1 MVWLLDTNVVIHLCN
16 HAPGHDRIFRRM
28 SGRSPGELRISS
40 ITLCELEFG
49 IENSR
54 HREQNRLSLADVLG
68 VLEVDAFPA
77 SAARHYAE
85 IKAAL
90 VRKGRPT
97 KPYDLL
103 IGAHARAI
111 SATLVTSD
119 TGDFRSMPGVQLA
132 NWLKP

>member
-1 MVWLLDTNVVIHLCN
+1 MIWLLDTNVIIHLCN
-16 HAPGHDRIFRRM
+16 HSHGHDRIFRRM

-40 ITLCELEFG
+40 VTLCELEFG

-54 HREQNRLSLADVLG
+54 QREQNRVALDDVLG
-68 VLEVDAFPA
+68 VLEVDALPA

-90 VRKGRPT
+90 VKKGRPT

-103 IGAHARAI
+103 IGAHAKAI
-111 SATLVTSD
+111 GATLVTSEPA
-119 TGDFRSMPGVQLA
+119 DFRSMHGLHLA
-132 NWLKP
+132 NWLNP

>member
-1 MVWLLDTNVVIHLCN
+1 MIWMLDTNVIIHLCN

-40 ITLCELEFG
+40 VTLCELEFG
-49 IENSR
+49 IENGQR
-54 HREQNRLSLADVLG
+54 REQNRAAVDDMLG
-68 VLEVDAFPA
+68 LLRVDDLPA
-77 SAARHYAE
+77 AAARHYAE

-90 VRKGRPT
+90 RSKGRPT
-97 KPYDLL
+97 RPYDLL

-111 SATLVTSD
+111 GATLVTSD
-119 TGDFRSMPGVQLA
+119 TSDFRSIPGLRLT